1 MRLCGVEPLFGDFQ
15 MSGVS
20 GVNEPLLS
28 RPIVSR
34 PIVSRPVVALGVVV
48 SVAGWGVPRLVAM
61 LVGVILGVIL
71 GVISIMPS
79 IAAIA
84 AGESDGCHHH

>member
-1 MRLCGVEPLFGDFQ
+1 
-15 MSGVS
+15 
-20 GVNEPLLS
+20 
-28 RPIVSR
+28 
-34 PIVSRPVVALGVVV
+34 
-48 SVAGWGVPRLVAM
+48 M